1 VIFSIVVSTV
11 YNKRFCMER
20 VLTLVCLIA
29 LMVGI
34 TGGCAR
40 QISSNV
46 YSGASVGETSTTY
59 PGVII
64 SARGVNV
71 EDKEYLEENTLGI
84 VGGGLGGAYLGSK
97 IGKGEG
103 NVLATVGGAVAGA
116 VAGAYAEK
124 ALKTQNAMEYVVA
137 LENGESKTVV
147 QGPDPTMGV
156 GQKVWLMV
164 SHQGRSRVTP
174 RL

>member
-1 VIFSIVVSTV
+1 MSHTKV
-11 YNKRFCMER
+11 
-20 VLTLVCLIA
+20 LVCIGCVAALIA
-29 LMVGI
+29 
-34 TGGCAR
+34 GGCAR

-46 YSGASVGETSTTY
+46 YSGSAVGETSSTY

-64 SARGVNV
+64 SARQVTV
-71 EDKEYLEENTLGI
+71 EDKEYLEENPLGI
-84 VGGGLGGAYLGSK
+84 IGGGVGGAYLGSK

-103 NVLATVGGAVAGA
+103 NTLATVGGAVAGA

-147 QGPDPTMGV
+147 QGPDPMMGV

-174 RL
+174 RS

>member
-1 VIFSIVVSTV
+1 MKRLVSLFSMAILLAVFSS
-11 YNKRFCMER
+11 
-20 VLTLVCLIA
+20 
-29 LMVGI
+29 
-34 TGGCAR
+34 GCAR

-46 YSGASVGETSTTY
+46 YSADSIGETSTTY

-64 SARGVNV
+64 SSRQVTV
-71 EDKEYLEENTLGI
+71 EDKEYLGDNPLGI
-84 VGGGLGGAYLGSK
+84 IGGGVGGAYLGSK

-103 NVLATVGGAVAGA
+103 NTLATGAGA
-116 VAGAYAEK
+116 AAGAFAEK
-124 ALKTQNAMEYVVA
+124 ALKSQNAMEYVIA

-147 QGPDPTMGV
+147 QGLEPSMGV

-174 RL
+174 RG

>member
-1 VIFSIVVSTV
+1 MRRVVTVVCFGIVAMVIS
-11 YNKRFCMER
+11 
-20 VLTLVCLIA
+20 
-29 LMVGI
+29 
-34 TGGCAR
+34 GGCAR

-46 YSGASVGETSTTY
+46 YSGAAVGETSTTY

-64 SARGVNV
+64 GARQVTV
-71 EDKEYLEENTLGI
+71 EDKEYLGDNTLGI
-84 VGGGLGGAYLGSK
+84 LGGGAGGAYLGSK

-103 NVLATVGGAVAGA
+103 NTLATVGGAVVGA
-116 VAGAYAEK
+116 VAGAFAEK
-124 ALKTQNAMEYVVA
+124 ALKSQNAMEYVVA

-164 SHQGRSRVTP
+164 SYQGRSRLTP
-174 RL
+174 RA

>member
-1 VIFSIVVSTV
+1 MKRSIV
-11 YNKRFCMER
+11 
-20 VLTLVCLIA
+20 LISMGLFVA
-29 LMVGI
+29 FVA
-34 TGGCAR
+34 TGCAR

-46 YSGASVGETSTTY
+46 YSADSIGETSSTY

-64 SARGVNV
+64 SARQVTV
-71 EDKEYLEENTLGI
+71 EDKEYLEGNGLGI
-84 VGGGLGGAYLGSK
+84 VGGGVGGALLGSQF
-97 IGKGEG
+97 GKGSG
-103 NVLATVGGAVAGA
+103 NTVATVGGAVAGA

-147 QGPDPTMGV
+147 QGVDSQLAV

-164 SHQGRSRVTP
+164 SYQGRSRVTA
-174 RL
+174 R

>member
-1 VIFSIVVSTV
+1 M
-11 YNKRFCMER
+11 KRFVSLFSMAILSA
-20 VLTLVCLIA
+20 VFSS
-29 LMVGI
+29 
-34 TGGCAR
+34 GCAR

-46 YSGASVGETSTTY
+46 YSADSIGETSTTY

-64 SARGVNV
+64 SSRQVTV
-71 EDKEYLEENTLGI
+71 EDKEYLGDNPLGI
-84 VGGGLGGAYLGSK
+84 IGGGVGGAYLGSK

-103 NVLATVGGAVAGA
+103 NTLATVGGALAGA
-116 VAGAYAEK
+116 AAGAFAEK
-124 ALKTQNAMEYVVA
+124 ALKSQNAMEYVIA

-147 QGPDPTMGV
+147 QGLDPSMGV

-174 RL
+174 RG